1 MNYIDILLLIRIHS
15 FFQIPCFLPNA
26 FFSVLG
32 FHPRQDI
39 TFECEFFPQAPF
51 IYDNFLDCH
60 FFLIWMVCRRIA
72 QVQYWDLV
80 IFFLCLQQGYVFG
93 KEKNTGKVPFKSH
106 HNKGRYYKHKLT
118 LFMLTLITRLRQHL
132 PSFSTLKFFF
142 PHFLYCSIQKKVTV
156 AAHTEEMGIYAQ
168 IP

>member
-1 MNYIDILLLIRIHS
+1 M
-15 FFQIPCFLPNA
+15 
-26 FFSVLG
+26 
-32 FHPRQDI
+32 
-39 TFECEFFPQAPF
+39 
-51 IYDNFLDCH
+51 
-60 FFLIWMVCRRIA
+60 
-72 QVQYWDLV
+72 
-80 IFFLCLQQGYVFG
+80 FG
-93 KEKNTGKVPFKSH
+93 KEENTGKMPFTSH

-168 IP
+168 IPWRQTMSIYYWNCFTHEIFYSPHLFIYLNHLLVSVWTQMFYMESLCNFILFYTQNVGSSFSCTSYESSPYSHKCVCGSWVNVFL